1 MVMTLGV
8 YIEDIK
14 HALNISRAT
23 KNKVA
28 LERQFLASLRPLENL
43 KNHYT
48 NAVSEDPGMVS
59 CRADPLCFFIRG
71 RLPVVLPDVTGARCR
86 ELEGLQRRFEVEH

>member
-1 MVMTLGV
+1 MTLGV

-59 CRADPLCFFIRG
+59 CRADPLCFFIRSW
-71 RLPVVLPDVTGARCR
+71 LPVVLPDVTGARCR